1 MIIGTFFMSK
11 SLDAEG
17 FSVRSMV
24 SSLDL
29 AITYMV
35 QSAQWDATM
44 DTALMAHRVPHV

>member
-1 MIIGTFFMSK
+1 MSK

-44 DTALMAHRVPHV
+44 DTDLMAHRVPHV